1 MDQETRELV
10 FQLAHGYCMCSP
22 GCVEKADQ
30 IHHLLSN
37 SRINRMKYPLFIN
50 SIFNL
55 LPIFGG
61 CHLNKPIPKISEHQA
76 QIYETYLQNQRWQ
89 GSQSAGELT
98 NT

>member
-1 MDQETRELV
+1 MDSETRELV
-10 FQLAHGYCMCSP
+10 FKLAHGYCMCSP

-76 QIYETYLQNQRWQ
+76 QIYETWLETSQRNAK
-89 GSQSAGELT
+89 GRSAGEDT
-98 NT
+98 